1 MFLHKSLTL
10 GRPGASSVCSRLI
23 AIFKKYI
30 LCGLFAAGL
39 TAFTGCDDLFR
50 DTPVDKM
57 SEKDIWKN
65 PMLLDEYVL
74 PWYRNMNSGFST
86 YVPTTIALVKSAS
99 RYYMP
104 WFGDQ
109 IVPSKNDYYNAGYG
123 DLLKGN
129 TKEITNWS
137 QVQWSKYYKQIQSVN
152 RLFVNQGEIAEGSQK
167 QRILGEAH
175 FFRAYYYYML
185 WRQFGGVML
194 IREPLDPLNDRRKI
208 AIKREQTELAPSLPS
223 ESDLSKYPR
232 ASYEE
237 MVRAIVDDARAAAT
251 ALPLEYD
258 ATDVGRVTQGAA
270 LMLVAKTFQ
279 WASSN
284 VFQNQEKTYLG
295 FTDDRSRDMLDSARV
310 AYETLMGL
318 QHYDL
323 IQIAGTDEESIKQ
336 EYRNIFLTKNSKE
349 SILEVQHSD
358 DGNYD
363 TGFGHKLDRDA
374 AAPHFTGTT
383 AAYTPTQNH
392 VDEYGM
398 RAGFTYDAQHPY
410 VGRDYRFYAN
420 ILYDGSTYNGH
431 VMDIHYTRE
440 GNNEIPGEDL
450 TAYGTSTTA
459 ALTRTG
465 YYMGKF
471 VNEKQQI
478 NNDEAY
484 ASSQNYIIWRYAEAL
499 LDYAEVMFRLGDTET
514 ARAQVNAIRR
524 RAHMDE
530 LPSLTWEQLVNER
543 RVELAFEET
552 TYWDFFRWGI
562 AEEKLNGTSNPL
574 KAMKIVKIASKRA
587 QTELA
592 PSLPSVSDL
601 SKSGETTT
609 YSISNM
615 NRFPQRVRVFQR
627 RQYYLPIPWDEIR
640 YHGIDQNPDWVEV

>member
-1 MFLHKSLTL
+1 
-10 GRPGASSVCSRLI
+10 
-23 AIFKKYI
+23 
-30 LCGLFAAGL
+30 
-39 TAFTGCDDLFR
+39 
-50 DTPVDKM
+50 
-57 SEKDIWKN
+57 
-65 PMLLDEYVL
+65 
-74 PWYRNMNSGFST
+74 
-86 YVPTTIALVKSAS
+86 
-99 RYYMP
+99 
-104 WFGDQ
+104 
-109 IVPSKNDYYNAGYG
+109 
-123 DLLKGN
+123 
-129 TKEITNWS
+129 
-137 QVQWSKYYKQIQSVN
+137 
-152 RLFVNQGEIAEGSQK
+152 
-167 QRILGEAH
+167 
-175 FFRAYYYYML
+175 ML

-194 IREPLDPLNDRRKI
+194 IQEPLDPLNDSR
-208 AIKREQTELAPSLPS
+208 
-223 ESDLSKYPR
+223 KYPR

-251 ALPLEYD
+251 VLPLEYD
-258 ATDVGRVTQGAA
+258 ATDEGRITQGAA

-279 WASSN
+279 WASSD

-295 FTDDRSRDMLDSARV
+295 FTDDRSHDMLDSARV

-318 QHYDL
+318 QYYDL

-398 RAGFTYDAQHPY
+398 RAGLTYDAQHPY

-459 ALTRTG
+459 AVTRTG

-484 ASSQNYIIWRYAEAL
+484 ASSQNYIIWRYAEVL
-499 LDYAEVMFRLGDTET
+499 LDYAEVMFRLGNTEA
-514 ARAQVNAIRR
+514 ARTQVNAIRR

-552 TYWDFFRWGI
+552 SYWDFFRWGI
-562 AEEKLNGTSNPL
+562 AEEKLNGESNPI
-574 KAMKIVKIASKRA
+574 KAMKIVVRGN
-587 QTELA
+587 QPTRY
-592 PSLPSVSDL
+592 
-601 SKSGETTT
+601 T
-609 YSISNM
+609 ISNM
-615 NRFPQRVRVFQR
+615 DRFPAMVRVFQKK
-627 RQYYLPIPWDEIR
+627 QYYLPIPWDEIR
-640 YHGIDQNPDWVEV
+640 YHEIEQNPEWTEV

>member
-1 MFLHKSLTL
+1 MDLHKSLTL
-10 GRPGASSVCSRLI
+10 GIAKQACLCSRLI

-123 DLLKGN
+123 DLLKSN
-129 TKEITNWS
+129 TKEITNWA
-137 QVQWSKYYKQIQSVN
+137 QVQWSNYYTQIQSVN

-185 WRQFGGVML
+185 WRQFGGIML
-194 IREPLDPLNDRRKI
+194 IQEPLDPLNDSR
-208 AIKREQTELAPSLPS
+208 
-223 ESDLSKYPR
+223 KYPR

-251 ALPLEYD
+251 VLPLEYD
-258 ATDVGRVTQGAA
+258 ATDEGRITQGAA

-279 WASSN
+279 WASSD

-295 FTDDRSRDMLDSARV
+295 FSDDRSHDMLDSARV

-318 QHYDL
+318 QYYDL

-459 ALTRTG
+459 AVTRTG

-484 ASSQNYIIWRYAEAL
+484 ASSQNYIIWRYAEVL
-499 LDYAEVMFRLGDTET
+499 LDYAEVMFRLGNTEA
-514 ARAQVNAIRR
+514 ARTQVNAIRR

-552 TYWDFFRWGI
+552 SYWDFFRWGI

-574 KAMKIVKIASKRA
+574 KAMKIVKR
-587 QTELA
+587 
-592 PSLPSVSDL
+592 
-601 SKSGETTT
+601 GETTT

-615 NRFPQRVRVFQR
+615 NRFPQRVRVFQKM
-627 RQYYLPIPWDEIR
+627 QYYLPIPWDEIR